1 MIRRLCSSEIH
12 VSFDKILFH
21 LSDDSHKI
29 CTSRI
34 DDKVNKVRSF
44 TSKAM
49 LYLRSSEDL
58 ENLRIEILEDPNL
71 FEHVKELP
79 ITYYNGKIKE
89 IEKDALPRNRRLK
102 KMKTAEVV
110 LSK

>member
-1 MIRRLCSSEIH
+1 MIRRQCSSEIH

-21 LSDDSHKI
+21 LSNDSHKI
-29 CTSRI
+29 CTSKI
-34 DDKVNKVRSF
+34 EDKVIKLKSF

-58 ENLRIEILEDPNL
+58 DNLRTEILEDPNL

-79 ITYYNGKIKE
+79 ITYYNSKIKE
-89 IEKDALPRNRRLK
+89 VEKDALPRNRRLK
-102 KMKTAEVV
+102 KMKTTEVV